1 MSYML
6 LIVEPTDQRAER
18 TLEEGQ
24 ALYARM
30 VEFAGTLQARGVLR
44 GVESLERSERATR
57 AGARRRHAPDR
68 RPVRRGEGND
78 RRLFLVDVDT
88 RDEAIE
94 IARQCPAAQWCTV
107 EVRAVGPC
115 FCDERRVG
123 IYPDSACNTSI
134 RPRAARRRVKAP
146 MNGCLFHR

>member
-30 VEFAGTLQARGVLR
+30 VEFAGALQARGVLR

-57 AGARRRHAPDR
+57 VQ
-68 RPVRRGEGND
+68 VRDGD
-78 RRLFLVDVDT
+78 TRLIDGPFAEAKEMIGGFFLVDVAT

-115 FCDERRVG
+115 F
-123 IYPDSACNTSI
+123 
-134 RPRAARRRVKAP
+134 
-146 MNGCLFHR
+146 L